1 MNYEKIKS
9 IGLALLVAISIILTL
24 SIWSYQPNYD
34 TIKRDNIHEV
44 SSISETKEASH
55 LVKPSTV
62 LFHKDDEHYGS
73 TRDIEVDE
81 IMKEIQTWTF
91 TNTVDVSSRITE
103 KEFGELLHGENRLEL
118 LFPAF
123 IPFYTMSTITT
134 FEDDSVPNAVFDRI
148 IITNINTREKQ
159 ATVYFVSTK
168 ERLVF
173 RSEASSTNLS
183 AFKKQFIKDAE
194 KWEPY
199 VHYPLAT
206 NEQLFLPEKQPVLSS
221 YKYLPDEIDIE
232 DFKDLLF
239 SDPSLVKK
247 GLKTNG
253 EEYTDGSTLMKVD
266 YLKRMIFYVNP
277 AKESEINNPGSLHD
291 LLDKSIKFIN
301 EHSGWTDQYRL
312 FKATPGSS
320 EIGYR
325 LFKNG
330 LPVFDGQSM
339 SADQD
344 MAEIVQV
351 WGQDKIYKYT
361 RPYFTLDISLPSE
374 GEEVTLPD
382 SASALKQVKKLE
394 HFKPALLEDMAVGY
408 QLLPD
413 PESSK
418 ILVLEPSW
426 FYKYGGRWKHL
437 SFTEKTEGKVHGLE

>member
-199 VHYPLAT
+199 VHYPLAA

-247 GLKTNG
+247 
-253 EEYTDGSTLMKVD
+253 
-266 YLKRMIFYVNP
+266 
-277 AKESEINNPGSLHD
+277 A
-291 LLDKSIKFIN
+291 
-301 EHSGWTDQYRL
+301 
-312 FKATPGSS
+312 
-320 EIGYR
+320 
-325 LFKNG
+325 
-330 LPVFDGQSM
+330 
-339 SADQD
+339 
-344 MAEIVQV
+344 
-351 WGQDKIYKYT
+351 
-361 RPYFTLDISLPSE
+361 
-374 GEEVTLPD
+374 
-382 SASALKQVKKLE
+382 
-394 HFKPALLEDMAVGY
+394 
-408 QLLPD
+408 
-413 PESSK
+413 
-418 ILVLEPSW
+418 
-426 FYKYGGRWKHL
+426 
-437 SFTEKTEGKVHGLE
+437 